1 MHGGFD
7 CQTRRMHADWRGCRA
22 YANYHVSPLD
32 YLSAISA
39 CIGRVHGIQIAA
51 IVRRRPF
58 STRSESV
65 EKRIRRI
72 ARAISNFIQRK
83 FPLFNNLRKGNFSFD
98 NLLLLLHFVDVR
110 FRFDID
116 LNKSASHSCHKDRD
130 CFKRGKWRL
139 NMDKRKATRNIS
151 LFRHIVKIYM

>member
-1 MHGGFD
+1 MAASTAKH
-7 CQTRRMHADWRGCRA
+7 CRMHADWRGCRA

-51 IVRRRPF
+51 IVRRGPF

-83 FPLFNNLRKGNFSFD
+83 FPLFNNLRKGNGSFD

-116 LNKSASHSCHKDRD
+116 LNKSNRTLVIRIAIVLREKNGDWIWIKE
-130 CFKRGKWRL
+130 KRRE
-139 NMDKRKATRNIS
+139 I
-151 LFRHIVKIYM
+151 